1 MSRAFHYLAFDLG
14 AESGRALLGRCES
27 GLLRVEEI
35 HRFPND
41 PVTCNGELHWDV
53 VRLWHEMQRA
63 LALAAQ
69 GSWHLDGIGVD
80 TWGLDYALLGE
91 GGTLLENPYH
101 YRDTQTDGMM
111 EQVFRLVP
119 PDDIYALTGVQFM
132 QVNGLYRLFTEQVRT
147 PKLLQAAEK
156 LFTIPDL
163 FNFWLTGVAAAE
175 FTNATTT
182 QFYDPRKGAWSTELL
197 SRLGIPTHFL
207 TPIIQPG
214 TVLGG
219 LRPDVAK
226 KAGLPKAQ
234 VIAPA
239 CHDTGSA
246 VAAIARANESV
257 FISSG
262 TWSLLGTEI
271 REPVINKEAQQLNF
285 TNEGGVCGTFRLLK
299 NIMGLWLMQ
308 RCRHDWQ
315 SQGLNYSYD
324 VLAEMALS
332 SPPFRSLMDPDDSL
346 FLHPENMPQA
356 IQKFCAE
363 SGQAVPDTPA
373 AIVRAVLESLAFK
386 YRYVLDRLEHLT
398 GKTYAEIHIVGGG
411 AQNRVLN
418 QFTAEA
424 TGRRVVA
431 GPVEA
436 TALGNIGMQMLATR
450 AAGSLDEVRDII
462 SKSFPAETFEP
473 RERAAWEKTYAHF
486 QQYCTAVMIQS

>member
-1 MSRAFHYLAFDLG
+1 MSYSSNYLAFDLG
-14 AESGRALLGRCES
+14 AESGRALLGHYES
-27 GLLRVEEI
+27 GRLSVEEL

-41 PVTCNGELHWDV
+41 SVTTHGELHWDV
-53 VRLWHEMQRA
+53 QRLWHEMQKA
-63 LALAAQ
+63 LALVAPRAIP
-69 GSWHLDGIGVD
+69 LDGIGVD

-111 EQVFRLVP
+111 DEVFKRVP

-156 LFTIPDL
+156 LLTIPDL

-182 QFYDPRKGAWSTELL
+182 QFYDPRKGDWSRELL
-197 SRLGIPTHFL
+197 TRLGIPTHFL
-207 TPIIQPG
+207 TPLVQPG
-214 TVLGG
+214 TILGG
-219 LRPDVAK
+219 LRDDVARN
-226 KAGLPKAQ
+226 AGLPIVP

-246 VAAIARANESV
+246 VAAIARAGESV

-271 REPVINKEAQQLNF
+271 REPIINKEAQQLNF

-299 NIMGLWLMQ
+299 NIMGLWLLQ

-315 SQGLNYSYD
+315 RAGQNHQYD
-324 VLAEMALS
+324 ALAEMALS
-332 SPPFRSLMDPDDSL
+332 SSPFRSLVDPDDPL
-346 FLHPENMPQA
+346 FLHPEDMPRA
-356 IQKFCAE
+356 IQQFC
-363 SGQAVPDTPA
+363 SRSSQPVPETPA
-373 AIVRAVLESLAFK
+373 AIVRTVLESLAFK

-398 GKTYAEIHIVGGG
+398 GKTYPEIHIVGGG
-411 AQNRVLN
+411 AQNAVLN
-418 QFTAEA
+418 QFTADS
-424 TGRRVVA
+424 TGRRVMA
-431 GPVEA
+431 GPIEA

-450 AAGSLDEVRDII
+450 AAGSLEEVRDII
-462 SKSFPAETFEP
+462 SKSFPATVFEP
-473 RERAAWEKTYAHF
+473 REHAAWEKHYARF
-486 QQYCTAVMIQS
+486 QQYCTATMIRS